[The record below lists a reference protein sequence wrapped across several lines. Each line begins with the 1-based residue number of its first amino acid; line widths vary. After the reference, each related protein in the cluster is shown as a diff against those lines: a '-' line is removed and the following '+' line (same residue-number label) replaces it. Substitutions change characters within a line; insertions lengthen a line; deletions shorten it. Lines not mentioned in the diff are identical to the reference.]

1 MWIPHFVIR
10 NRRMRPD
17 AVAVADADRQLT
29 WSELDSRTDA
39 LATALADRGV
49 APGDRVL
56 ILSRNRV
63 EIVELYVAVAKA
75 GAIACPVNHG
85 FPAPEVAYVVGN
97 LDPVGV
103 LAEPDV
109 LDRLGDAL
117 GEGWRVA
124 VGSEEYE
131 RMAAVHARP
140 WAMPS
145 QDQVFAILQTSA
157 TTGRPKGVAVTHRS
171 IMACYTGMAAE
182 GGMSAADVMLN
193 PCPFFH
199 GSMVIGLALLAAGG
213 TLVFEREFTPQ
224 GFLADVARF
233 RVTHAFLVPSMVR
246 FAMRAKAFDTAD
258 LSSLR
263 EIMYGG
269 APMTEQLLRDALAR
283 FPCGFRNVY
292 GITEGGGPIALLAPD
307 ELRPDGDEQEQ
318 ARLLSAGRMM
328 LGAHIVVTDDDGRP
342 VPAGELGEVCV
353 RGDGMMT
360 GYWRNPQAT
369 AQAIRDGYL
378 HTGDLGYADSEGYL
392 FLLDR
397 RSDLILRGGQ
407 NVYPAEIE
415 RVLRAEPG
423 VADVAVVGQPSVEW
437 GEVPVAFVV
446 ADDVPPDP
454 RDLLAACAREL
465 ASYKRPV
472 AVRFVEEI
480 PRNPAGKIL
489 RKVLRTRLQPAAGAV
504 SQTGRD

>member
-1 MWIPHFVIR
+1 MWVPHVVVR
-10 NRRMRPD
+10 NRRVRPD
-17 AVAVADADRQLT
+17 AVAVADADGRVT
-29 WSELDSRTDA
+29 WSELDARTDA

-49 APGDRVL
+49 RAGDRVMV
-56 ILSRNRV
+56 LSRNRV
-63 EIVELYVAVAKA
+63 EVVELYVAVAKA
-75 GAIACPVNHG
+75 GAIVCPVNHG
-85 FPAPEVAYVVGN
+85 FPAPEVTYVVGN
-97 LDPVGV
+97 LEPTCVF
-103 LAEPDV
+103 AEPDV

-117 GEGWRVA
+117 GTGWRVA

-131 RMAAVHARP
+131 RMAATPPRP
-140 WAMPS
+140 WPMPA

-157 TTGRPKGVAVTHRS
+157 TTGRPKGVTVTHRS

-182 GGMSAADVMLN
+182 MRMSEADVMLN

-213 TLVFEREFTPQ
+213 TLVFQREFTPQ
-224 GFLADVARF
+224 GFLADVERF
-233 RVTHAFLVPSMVR
+233 RVTIAFLVPSMVR

-263 EIMYGG
+263 EVMYGG
-269 APMTEQLLRDALAR
+269 APMTEELLREALRR

-292 GITEGGGPIALLAPD
+292 GITEGGGPIALLAPE

-328 LGAHIVVTDDDGRP
+328 PGAHIVVLDDDGRP
-342 VPAGELGEVCV
+342 VPPGELGEVCV

-360 GYWRNPQAT
+360 GYWRNPEAT

-378 HTGDLGYADSEGYL
+378 RTGDLGYADSDGYL

-423 VADVAVVGQPSVEW
+423 VADVAVVGRPSEEW

-446 ADDVPPDP
+446 ADGDPPNP
-454 RDLLAACAREL
+454 RDLLAACTREL
-465 ASYKRPV
+465 ASYKRP
-472 AVRFVEEI
+472 AEIRFVDEI

-489 RKVLRTRLQPAAGAV
+489 RKVLRTQVGRPAAAP
-504 SQTGRD
+504 SRQD